1 MRALAASLP
10 ARLRLP
16 RVSLPSLSPRARRRA
31 LVAVV
36 LAALLT
42 GLYML
47 WFRDSS
53 FVEVEEVTISGLTTD
68 DGGRVRSALEAEALR
83 MTTLHVR
90 HDRLERVIEGYPAV
104 QAIEVDAGFPSKLS
118 IRVIE
123 WRPVAIA
130 VAGSRRVAI
139 GAEGGLL
146 KGVPLGRSL
155 PTVDL
160 KGSLPADKLGPG
172 AQLRAVSVLAG
183 APEALRPKLAEAA
196 EEGDRGI
203 VVQMRDGPELIF
215 GDSSGIAAKW
225 TAAARVLAD
234 PASRGA
240 SYVDLRLPDRP
251 VAGGLPPEQAAP
263 LATEEAQAPP
273 EPAPAP
279 GAAPAP
285 VAPTPQAAPPVPQ
298 PTPEPAA
305 PAVPQS
311 QP

>member
-10 ARLRLP
+10 ARLRIP
-16 RVSLPSLSPRARRRA
+16 RVRLPSLSPRARRRV

-53 FVEVEEVTISGLTTD
+53 FVEVEEVTVSGLTTD

-104 QAIEVDAGFPSKLS
+104 QAIEVDAGFPSKLD

-130 VAGSRRVAI
+130 VAGSRRVAV

-160 KGSLPADKLGPG
+160 KGNLPGEKLGPG

-196 EEGDRGI
+196 EEGERGI
-203 VVQMRDGPELIF
+203 VVQMRDGPELVF
-215 GDSSGIAAKW
+215 GDASGVAAKW

-263 LATEEAQAPP
+263 HATEEAQTPAEPVPAAPQ
-273 EPAPAP
+273 
-279 GAAPAP
+279 AAPAP
-285 VAPTPQAAPPVPQ
+285 VEPTPDPAAPPVAEPQ
-298 PTPEPAA
+298 P
-305 PAVPQS
+305 
-311 QP
+311 